1 MDNKRFQ
8 ELVLKKLDKLDKL
21 DKKQDDFD
29 KRLHNF
35 DEKLVNFGNKLDF
48 LDKRQ
53 SNTECDTKVML
64 KLMEELGEGQKRL
77 EKIVLRMENDTT
89 SKVRGLFEKCDIHN
103 DRLNDH
109 DARLK
114 VLEEKKY

>member
-29 KRLHNF
+29 KRLHNFDERLHNF

-77 EKIVLRMENDTT
+77 EKLVAPSSERKQPATFNLPFKKRAYG
-89 SKVRGLFEKCDIHN
+89 RGTKAGRD
-103 DRLNDH
+103 
-109 DARLK
+109 
-114 VLEEKKY
+114 

>member
-29 KRLHNF
+29 KRLHI
-35 DEKLVNFGNKLDF
+35 

-53 SNTECDTKVML
+53 SNTECDIKVML

-77 EKIVLRMENDTT
+77 EKIVLRMENDLRM
-89 SKVRGLFEKCDIHN
+89 SR
-103 DRLNDH
+103 
-109 DARLK
+109 
-114 VLEEKKY
+114 KK

>member
-29 KRLHNF
+29 KRLHI
-35 DEKLVNFGNKLDF
+35 

-53 SNTECDTKVML
+53 SNTECDIKVML

-77 EKIVLRMENDTT
+77 EKLVAPSSERKQPATFNLPFKKRAYG
-89 SKVRGLFEKCDIHN
+89 RGTKAGRD
-103 DRLNDH
+103 
-109 DARLK
+109 
-114 VLEEKKY
+114 